1 MGGGRETEKT
11 NVTEQRRSSGILLHP
26 TSLPGE
32 FGIGE
37 LGQEAR
43 DFLDFLVAA
52 GQSLWQVLPLG
63 PTSFGD
69 SPYQSFSA
77 FAGNPLLLSTDAL
90 LRDGLVTDDDVAALR
105 ALPQDHVDFGP
116 LIDAKF
122 ALLHVAYARAQEQA
136 GAKTGTWDAAWLE
149 EYALFMALKDRHHGA
164 VWNTWAPELAR
175 RDPAALA
182 QARQELADSISFYRF
197 CQERFFDD
205 WDDLKRE
212 AHERGIAII
221 GDLPIFVAYDS
232 ADVWA
237 HQDQFSLDEQGRPTA
252 VAGVPP
258 DYFSATGQLW
268 GNPLYRWETMARDDY
283 SWWIERLRMA
293 LTQFDHVRIDHF
305 RGFAAYW
312 AIPAEDKT
320 AVNGRWQP
328 GPGVDFFEVVAREL
342 GELPIIAEDLGL
354 ITEDVASLRDR
365 FNLPG
370 MKVLQFAPSD
380 PQNPYLPHQYAPN
393 YVVYTG
399 THDNDTTRGW
409 WATATPDE
417 RTFLT
422 RYLGTAP
429 TDDTIAWELIR
440 LALGSVARTAV
451 VPLQDLLNLGSEGR
465 MNTPGKEQGNW
476 GWRFDAIM
484 LTPEIAARLR
494 DLTEL
499 FARLPEQ
506 AADKTVSKDPAM
518 RTR

>member
-1 MGGGRETEKT
+1 MIA
-11 NVTEQRRSSGILLHP
+11 QRRSSGVLLHP
-26 TSLPGE
+26 TSLPGA

-37 LGQEAR
+37 LGQEVR
-43 DFLDFLVAA
+43 RFLDFLAEA
-52 GQSLWQVLPLG
+52 GQSVWQVLPLG

-77 FAGNPLLLSTDAL
+77 FAGNPVLLSTEAL
-90 LRDGLVTDDDVAALR
+90 LRDGLVTEEDTAALR
-105 ALPQDHVDFGP
+105 ALPHDHVAFGA
-116 LIDAKF
+116 LIDAKL
-122 ALLHVAYARAQEQA
+122 ALLRAAYARGQEQG
-136 GAKTGTWDAAWLE
+136 GAQIGTWDAPWLD
-149 EYALFMALKDRHHGA
+149 EYALFMALKDHHGGA
-164 VWNTWAPELAR
+164 VWSEWAPELAR
-175 RDPAALA
+175 REPAALDR
-182 QARQELADSISFYRF
+182 ARHELADAIGFYRF
-197 CQERFFDD
+197 CQGRFFAE
-205 WDDLKRE
+205 WAALKRE
-212 AHERGIAII
+212 ANERGIAII

-237 HQDQFSLDEQGRPTA
+237 HQEQFFLDEGGRA
-252 VAGVPP
+252 EVVAGVPP

-268 GNPLYRWETMARDDY
+268 GNPLYRWEVMARDGY
-283 SWWIERLRMA
+283 GWWIARLRMA
-293 LTQFDHVRIDHF
+293 LTQFDRVRIDHF

-312 AIPAEDKT
+312 EIPAGEET

-328 GPGVDFFEVVAREL
+328 GPGADFFEVVAREL

-354 ITEDVASLRDR
+354 ITEDVEALRDR
-365 FNLPG
+365 FKLPG

-409 WATATPDE
+409 WATTTPDE
-417 RTFLT
+417 RAFLA
-422 RYLGTAP
+422 RYLDAEP
-429 TDDTIAWELIR
+429 TDDTIAWTLIR

-451 VPLQDLLNLGSEGR
+451 VPLQDLFNLGSAGR

-476 GWRFDAIM
+476 GWRFDAAL
-484 LTPEIAARLR
+484 LTPALAARLR

-506 AADKTVSKDPAM
+506 AADKTASQDPAM
-518 RTR
+518 RAR

>member
-1 MGGGRETEKT
+1 MS
-11 NVTEQRRSSGILLHP
+11 EQRRSSGILLHP
-26 TSLPGE
+26 TSLPGA

-37 LGQEAR
+37 LGAEAR
-43 DFLDFLVAA
+43 QFLDFLVEA
-52 GQSLWQVLPLG
+52 GQSVWQVLPLG

-77 FAGNPLLLSTDAL
+77 FAGNPLLISTTAL
-90 LRDGLVTDDDVAALR
+90 LDDGLITEEDVAPLR
-105 ALPQDHVDFGP
+105 AFPADRIDFGP
-116 LIDAKF
+116 LIDAKL
-122 ALLHVAYARAQEQA
+122 ALLRVAYARLQERT
-136 GAKTGTWDAAWLE
+136 GAKTGTWDAPWLD
-149 EYALFMALKDRHHGA
+149 EYALFMALKDRHQGA
-164 VWNTWAPELAR
+164 VWSDWAPELAG
-175 RDPAALA
+175 RDPAAI
-182 QARQELADSISFYRF
+182 ARAREELAEPLGFYRF
-197 CQERFFDD
+197 CQKRFFAE
-205 WDDLKRE
+205 WDALKRE

-237 HQDQFSLDEQGRPTA
+237 HQDQFLLDERGHPEG

-268 GNPLYRWETMARDDY
+268 GNPLYRWEVMARDGY

-293 LTQFDHVRIDHF
+293 LTQFDRVRIDHF

-312 AIPAEDKT
+312 EIPAGDKT

-328 GPGVDFFEVVAREL
+328 GPGVDFFEVVDREL

-354 ITEDVASLRDR
+354 ITADVAELRDR
-365 FNLPG
+365 FGLPG

-380 PQNPYLPHQYAPN
+380 PLNPYLPHQYEPN

-409 WATATPDE
+409 WMTATPDE
-417 RTFLT
+417 QAFLA
-422 RYLGTAP
+422 RYLGSTP
-429 TDDTIAWELIR
+429 TDDSIAWDLIR
-440 LALGSVARTAV
+440 LALSTVARTAV
-451 VPLQDLLNLGSEGR
+451 VPLQDLCNLGSEAR

-476 GWRFDAIM
+476 GWRFAGAL
-484 LTPEIAARLR
+484 LTPELAARLR

-506 AADKTVSKDPAM
+506 ATAPPPSEDPAM
-518 RTR
+518 RGR

>member
-1 MGGGRETEKT
+1 
-11 NVTEQRRSSGILLHP
+11 VSEQQRSSGILLHP

-37 LGQEAR
+37 LGPEAR
-43 DFLDFLVAA
+43 QFLDFLVAA
-52 GQSLWQVLPLG
+52 GQSRWQVLPLG

-77 FAGNPLLLSTDAL
+77 FAGNPLLLSTAAL
-90 LRDGLVTDDDVAALR
+90 LDEGLVTEADVATLR
-105 ALPQDHVDFGP
+105 ALPRDHIDFGP
-116 LIDAKF
+116 LIDAKL
-122 ALLHVAYARAQEQA
+122 ALLRVAYARAQERV
-136 GAKTGTWDAAWLE
+136 GMKVGTWDAPWLG
-149 EYALFMALKDRHHGA
+149 EYALFMALKDRHQGA
-164 VWNTWAPELAR
+164 VWSDWAPEFAH
-175 RDPAALA
+175 RDPTALERVSA
-182 QARQELADSISFYRF
+182 ELAESIGFYRF
-197 CQERFFDD
+197 CQERFFAE
-205 WDDLKRE
+205 WDELKRE

-232 ADVWA
+232 ADVWV
-237 HQDQFSLDEQGRPTA
+237 HQDQFLLDERGRPEG

-268 GNPLYRWETMARDDY
+268 GNPLYRWEVMARDDFG
-283 SWWIERLRMA
+283 WWIERLRMA
-293 LTQFDHVRIDHF
+293 LTQFDYVRIDHF

-312 AIPAEDKT
+312 EIPAGDKT

-328 GPGVDFFEVVAREL
+328 GPGASFFEAVAREL

-354 ITEDVASLRDR
+354 ITVDVAELRER
-365 FNLPG
+365 FHLPG

-380 PQNPYLPHQYAPN
+380 PLNPYLPHQYEPN

-417 RTFLT
+417 RAFLA
-422 RYLGTAP
+422 RYLGTTP
-429 TDDTIAWELIR
+429 TDDTIAWDLIR
-440 LALGSVARTAV
+440 LALSTVARTAV

-476 GWRFDAIM
+476 GWRFDGAL
-484 LTPEIAARLR
+484 LTPALAARLR
-494 DLTEL
+494 DVTEL

-506 AADKTVSKDPAM
+506 ASAQPAGEDPAM
-518 RTR
+518 RGR

>member
-1 MGGGRETEKT
+1 MS
-11 NVTEQRRSSGILLHP
+11 EQRRSSGILLHP

-43 DFLDFLVAA
+43 NFLDFLVDA
-52 GQSLWQVLPLG
+52 GQSRWQMLPLG

-90 LRDGLVTDDDVAALR
+90 LRDGLVTEANVATVR
-105 ALPQDHVDFGP
+105 ALPHDRVDFGP
-116 LIDAKF
+116 LIEAKM
-122 ALLHVAYARAQEQA
+122 ALLRVAYARAQEQI
-136 GAKTGTWDAAWLE
+136 GASTGTWDAPWLAD
-149 EYALFMALKDRHHGA
+149 YALFMALKDRHHGA
-164 VWNTWAPELAR
+164 MWGEWAPELAR

-182 QARQELADSISFYRF
+182 RVRQELAEPIGFYRF
-197 CQERFFDD
+197 CQERFFAE
-205 WDDLKRE
+205 WDELKRE

-237 HQDQFSLDEQGRPTA
+237 HQDQFLLDEQGRPEA

-268 GNPLYRWETMARDDY
+268 GNPLYRWEVMARDDY
-283 SWWIERLRMA
+283 GWWIERLRMA
-293 LTQFDHVRIDHF
+293 LTQFDHVRVDHF

-312 AIPAEDKT
+312 TIPAGEET
-320 AVNGRWQP
+320 AINGRWQP
-328 GPGVDFFEVVAREL
+328 GPGASFFEVVAREL

-354 ITEDVASLRDR
+354 ITEDVATLRDR
-365 FNLPG
+365 FRLPG

-380 PQNPYLPHQYAPN
+380 PLNPYLPHQYEPN

-409 WATATPDE
+409 WTTATPDE
-417 RTFLT
+417 QAFLA
-422 RYLGTAP
+422 RYLGFAP
-429 TDDTIAWELIR
+429 TDDTIAWDLIR

-451 VPLQDLLNLGSEGR
+451 VPLQDLLNLGSEAR

-476 GWRFDAIM
+476 GWRFDGDL
-484 LTPEIAARLR
+484 LTPARAKHMH
-494 DLTEL
+494 DLTQL

-506 AADKTVSKDPAM
+506 GANKTVNQDPAM